1 MNVGNASGANVRT
14 DLNNCILALVSNSSG
29 SSEPT
34 TTFAFQFWVD
44 TNPTPNLLKV
54 RNAANSAW
62 ITVGRVDLDKL
73 GLDLMHSGN
82 SGPSVTQAYQYWVD
96 TNGAYPILKIRNAAN
111 SAWIEV
117 GRLDVANYGMMPTV
131 GGTFSA
137 FIQFS
142 NTDYIKLPVG
152 TTAQRP
158 GSPAAGMIRYNSD
171 QTSFEGHN
179 GTAWAP
185 VGGGG
190 YDVSATQSI
199 TAGGDISSSTTNVR
213 QQRPI
218 QGNAAAVDASITPFG
233 TAGGWKDGTEILL
246 IGISDANSV
255 VLTYNDAAKGIVG
268 NFSTLELTKY
278 RTASFTYN
286 LTLDRWIY
294 QGGN

>member
-1 MNVGNASGANVRT
+1 
-14 DLNNCILALVSNSSG
+14 
-29 SSEPT
+29 
-34 TTFAFQFWVD
+34 
-44 TNPTPNLLKV
+44 
-54 RNAANSAW
+54 
-62 ITVGRVDLDKL
+62 
-73 GLDLMHSGN
+73 
-82 SGPSVTQAYQYWVD
+82 
-96 TNGAYPILKIRNAAN
+96 
-111 SAWIEV
+111 
-117 GRLDVANYGMMPTV
+117 MMPTV